1 MENLDLENKENKFLI
16 LIKKNKNKLY
26 LFLTISFLVI
36 TILFG
41 FLHIQKKNNI
51 KLSEKY
57 NLANI
62 LLKDNKQKEAK
73 LILNELI
80 KEKNKFY
87 SPAALNLIIENNLEN
102 NDDNVLLLFDNI
114 LNMRSLERETKNLY
128 KLKKAYFLGDSKKE
142 NLILKTLRPL
152 IESNSI
158 WKKKAITF
166 LQEYYLSRGQKN
178 KAIEFENLLLKK

>member
-1 MENLDLENKENKFLI
+1 MENLNLENKENKFLI

-62 LLKDNKQKEAK
+62 TCDN
-73 LILNELI
+73 I
-80 KEKNKFY
+80 KE
-87 SPAALNLIIENNLEN
+87 
-102 NDDNVLLLFDNI
+102 
-114 LNMRSLERETKNLY
+114 TKVD
-128 KLKKAYFLGDSKKE
+128 KIPTEIDK
-142 NLILKTLRPL
+142 
-152 IESNSI
+152 
-158 WKKKAITF
+158 
-166 LQEYYLSRGQKN
+166 
-178 KAIEFENLLLKK
+178 